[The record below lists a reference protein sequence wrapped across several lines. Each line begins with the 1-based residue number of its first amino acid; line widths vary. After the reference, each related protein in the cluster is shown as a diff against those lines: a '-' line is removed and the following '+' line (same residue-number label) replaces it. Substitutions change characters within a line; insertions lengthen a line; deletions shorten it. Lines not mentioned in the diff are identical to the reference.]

1 MVCVIVKFKRLFSL
15 ISKPRLRLIK
25 SKTAHEFDLDYS
37 SVLDNKNILITGGT
51 GSFGHQM
58 IKELT
63 RYKPKTIRIFS
74 RDEDK
79 QHLMRQEFSDSP
91 ILKKMQFVIGDV
103 RDYDRVYTAAKDI
116 DIIFHAAA
124 LKQVPAV
131 ESHPFEAVKT
141 NIIGAYNVVKA
152 SVARKVPKVVAI
164 STDKAV
170 KPVNAMG
177 MTKALQEK
185 LILSDDLSK
194 DNTTFCCVRYGN
206 VLGSRGSIVPLWD
219 AKIAKNEPLPVTH
232 PSMTRFMLTLSQAI
246 DLVFYAVKN
255 AKGGE
260 IFVKKAP
267 ASKIV
272 DLAQAYA
279 QIKTNKKNYPI
290 KYIGIRAGEK
300 IDEILVSEEEMRRV
314 EERKDHFV
322 IKREEELDVG
332 SLGKNLKVQEYGSAT
347 VKHLNQDE
355 LIKLMRQLKWVA

>member
-1 MVCVIVKFKRLFSL
+1 M
-15 ISKPRLRLIK
+15 
-25 SKTAHEFDLDYS
+25 DYS
-37 SVLDNKNILITGGT
+37 SVINDQNILITGGT

-58 IKELT
+58 IKELM
-63 RYKPKTIRIFS
+63 RYKPRIIRIFS

-79 QHLMRQEFSDSP
+79 QHLMRQEFSDDP

-103 RDYDRVYTAAKDI
+103 RDYDRLYTVTKDI

-152 SVARKVPKVVAI
+152 AVARDVSKVVAI

-185 LILSDDLSK
+185 IVLSDDLSK
-194 DNTTFCCVRYGN
+194 DDTMFSCVRYGN
-206 VLGSRGSIVPLWD
+206 VLGSRGSITPLWN

-232 PSMTRFMLTLSQAI
+232 PEMTRFMLTLSQAI
-246 DLVFYAVKN
+246 DLVFYTLKN

-267 ASKIV
+267 SAKIV
-272 DLAQAYA
+272 DLAKAYA
-279 QIKTNKKNYPI
+279 ELKTNRSNYPL
-290 KYIGIRAGEK
+290 KFIGIRAGEK

-322 IKREEELDVG
+322 IKHEQEFDTH
-332 SLGKNLKVQEYGSAT
+332 SLKKSVKIKEYGSAT
-347 VKHLNQDE
+347 VKHLNKNE
-355 LIKLMRQLKWVA
+355 LIELMKKLKWIA

>member
-1 MVCVIVKFKRLFSL
+1 M
-15 ISKPRLRLIK
+15 
-25 SKTAHEFDLDYS
+25 DYS
-37 SVLDNKNILITGGT
+37 SVINDQNILITGGT

-58 IKELT
+58 IKELM
-63 RYKPKTIRIFS
+63 RYKPRIIRIFS

-79 QHLMRQEFSDSP
+79 QHIMRQEFSDDP

-103 RDYDRVYTAAKDI
+103 RDYDRLYTVTKDI

-152 SVARKVPKVVAI
+152 AVARDVSKVVAI

-185 LILSDDLSK
+185 IVLSDDLSK
-194 DNTTFCCVRYGN
+194 DDTMFSCVRYGN
-206 VLGSRGSIVPLWD
+206 VLGSRGSITPLWN

-232 PSMTRFMLTLSQAI
+232 PEMTRFMLTLSQAI
-246 DLVFYAVKN
+246 DLVFYTLKN

-267 ASKIV
+267 AAKIV
-272 DLAQAYA
+272 DLAKAYA
-279 QIKTNKKNYPI
+279 ELKTNHSNYPL
-290 KYIGIRAGEK
+290 KFIGIRAGEK

-322 IKREEELDVG
+322 IKHEEEFDTH
-332 SLGKNLKVQEYGSAT
+332 SLKKSVKIKEYGSAT
-347 VKHLNQDE
+347 VKHLNKNE
-355 LIKLMRQLKWVA
+355 LIELMKKLKWIA